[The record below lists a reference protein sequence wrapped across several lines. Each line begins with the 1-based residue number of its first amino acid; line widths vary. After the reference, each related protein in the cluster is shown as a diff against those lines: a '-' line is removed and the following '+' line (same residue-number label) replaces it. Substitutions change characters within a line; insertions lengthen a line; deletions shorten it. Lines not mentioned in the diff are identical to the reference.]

1 MQCKSAADGKVRMR
15 GSVYLTVSVPVGPSD
30 SKSRRKAAI
39 RRITVTAILTAM
51 AFVLMYLEVPLPF
64 MPPFLK
70 FDFSEIPVLVG
81 AFALGPVWGIVIELL
96 KNLIHLPFTQT
107 AGIGELSNFIT
118 GSLFVGISGLVY
130 LKLHSRKGAA
140 VAMAVGTLVLSAA
153 AVPVNAFIT
162 LPLYASVMNFST
174 EAIIGMS
181 AAVNPLIKSK
191 ITLLLC
197 AFVPFNLFKGI
208 VVSVVTFFVYKPVSK
223 LIHKTR
229 EITRGVKDES

>member
-1 MQCKSAADGKVRMR
+1 MSVSNPATVGIADAQ
-15 GSVYLTVSVPVGPSD
+15 
-30 SKSRRKAAI
+30 SRRKAMI

-51 AFVLMYLEVPLPF
+51 AFILMYLEVPLPF

-81 AFALGPVWGIVIELL
+81 SFALGPVWGIVIELL
-96 KNLIHLPFTQT
+96 KNLIHLPFTGT

-118 GSLFVGISGLVY
+118 GSLFVGVSGLVY
-130 LKLHSRKGAA
+130 QKLHTRKGAA
-140 VAMAVGTLVLSAA
+140 LAMAVGTVTLAVI
-153 AVPVNAFIT
+153 AVPINAFIT
-162 LPLYASVMNFST
+162 LPLYGSVMHFSMET
-174 EAIIGMS
+174 ILGMS
-181 AAVNPLIKSK
+181 AKVNPLIKDQT
-191 ITLLLC
+191 TLLLI

-229 EITRGVKDES
+229 EITLGVKDEAEPDLKQA